1 MRITLL
7 LCTLALLGLF
17 VTSAMAESP
26 VDGKWIAQ
34 VPGRDGQT
42 RETTFTFKADGAK
55 LTGTV
60 SGRQADRPISDG
72 KIEGNNLSFNLVYT
86 GGGGEMKFTYAGVL
100 ASNEIKFKR
109 TREGGDTAQE
119 FTAKK
124 Q

>member
-7 LCTLALLGLF
+7 LCALALLGLF
-17 VTSAMAESP
+17 VTSAMAQSP

-72 KIEGNNLSFNLVYT
+72 KIEGNNLSFNLVYS
-86 GGGGEMKFTYAGVL
+86 GGGGEMKFTYTGVL
-100 ASNEIKFKR
+100 SGNEIKFKR

>member
-17 VTSAMAESP
+17 VSSAMAESP

-72 KIEGNNLSFNLVYT
+72 KIEGNNLSFNLVYS
-86 GGGGEMKFTYAGVL
+86 GGGGEMKFTYTGVL
-100 ASNEIKFKR
+100 AGNEIKFKR

>member
-7 LCTLALLGLF
+7 LCALALLGLF
-17 VTSAMAESP
+17 VTSAIAQSP

-72 KIEGNNLSFNLVYT
+72 KIEGNNLSFNLVYS
-86 GGGGEMKFTYAGVL
+86 GGGGEMKFTYTGVL
-100 ASNEIKFKR
+100 SGNEIKFKR
-109 TREGGDTAQE
+109 TREGSDTAQE

>member
-72 KIEGNNLSFNLVYT
+72 KIEGNNLSFNLVYS
-86 GGGGEMKFTYAGVL
+86 GGGGEMKFTYIGVL
-100 ASNEIKFKR
+100 AGNEIKFKR